1 MEKTEAVQKLVAE
14 YTRYFEEKE
23 TSQKHTG
30 EKIHVDEI
38 AAKVAAFYEKV
49 RNLIA
54 YSEEHLLRKSTI
66 ERILRRRIFLKD
78 FKKNFAEPLIKEL
91 IRSGH
96 LANDTVPESKIT
108 DVQKIIDDIL
118 FLLERGVFKDESE
131 KEDVSDWLIAIS
143 VSAIEEELFPPAKE
157 RMLSEA
163 MIHVIQNSLEMR
175 NAELSDEWKNI
186 QLFIAVQRAL
196 FRPDFDQLQ
205 YRLLKFLYPHWGT
218 LSSEEAANAA
228 KNLPELKRNLHSLLK
243 NPIGRYFFKLCNREK
258 IVFLLLGDL
267 VFSGSAID
275 ENFEGLLKHAY
286 HDRYKREKIQLR
298 KLAFFSVI
306 SFFISKILVALAIE
320 IPIDTY
326 FAHAFSIRTIIINIT
341 LPPLL
346 MILILLFI
354 RLPSKQNYYLVAGEV
369 RNVVFSGGQKK
380 YIVTIPKRRSWISE
394 ALVRLAYLITLG
406 VVLYFLTTG
415 LMWLDFSVASIVI
428 FALFTSMVIA
438 TGVKINNR
446 AKEIS
451 LLKEKVT
458 FMSFLVD
465 LVAIPFMTIG
475 KWAIN
480 GLSKFNVLVIVFN
493 FLIELP
499 FQLFVEF
506 LENFRG
512 FIKAKK
518 EEED

>member
-1 MEKTEAVQKLVAE
+1 MEKSEAIQELVDD
-14 YTRYFEEKE
+14 YDRYFKEKE
-23 TSQKHTG
+23 ISQKHAV

-54 YSEEHLLRKSTI
+54 YSEEHLLRKGTI
-66 ERILRRRIFLKD
+66 DRILRRRIFLKD
-78 FKKNFAEPLIKEL
+78 FEKNFAEPLIKEL

-96 LANDTVPESKIT
+96 LANDTVPESKIA
-108 DVQKIIDDIL
+108 DVQKIIDNLIYL
-118 FLLERGVFKDESE
+118 IEHGIYKGEIEKDEISE
-131 KEDVSDWLIAIS
+131 WLIAIT

-163 MIHVIQNSLEMR
+163 MFSTMRSSLTLR
-175 NAELSDEWKNI
+175 NIELSDEEKDI

-196 FRPDFDQLQ
+196 FRPDADQLQ
-205 YRLLKFLYPHWGT
+205 YRLLKFIYPNWGT
-218 LSSEEAANAA
+218 QNGGETTGEGG
-228 KNLPELKRNLHSLLK
+228 NLAELKHTLHSLL
-243 NPIGRYFFKLCNREK
+243 NSRVGRYFFKSCNREK

-275 ENFEGLLKHAY
+275 DTFEGLLKHAY
-286 HDRYKREKIQLR
+286 QDRYKREKVQLH

-306 SFFISKILVALAIE
+306 SFFISKVLVALAIE
-320 IPIDTY
+320 IPIDKY
-326 FAHAFSIRTIIINIT
+326 LAHAFSMRTLIINVA

-346 MILILLFI
+346 MLFIILFI
-354 RLPSKQNYYLVAGEV
+354 RLPSKQNYYLVANEV
-369 RNVVFSGGQKK
+369 RDVISSSAKKK
-380 YIVTIPKRRSWISE
+380 YVVAAPKKRSWISE
-394 ALVRLAYLITLG
+394 TFVRFAYLITLCA
-406 VVLYFLTTG
+406 VLYGLTKV
-415 LMWLDFSVASIVI
+415 LMLLDFSVASIVI

-438 TGVKINNR
+438 TGVRINNR

-451 LLKEKVT
+451 LIKEKAT
-458 FMSFLVD
+458 LGNFLID
-465 LVAIPFMTIG
+465 LVSIPFMTIG
-475 KWAIN
+475 KWAIS
-480 GLSKFNVLVIVFN
+480 GLGKFNILVIVFN

-518 EEED
+518 EEAD

>member
-1 MEKTEAVQKLVAE
+1 MEQSEAVQKLVAD
-14 YTRYFEEKE
+14 YKRYFEEKE
-23 TSQKHTG
+23 LSQKHTG

-54 YSEEHLLRKSTI
+54 YSEEHLLRKGTI

-96 LANDTVPESKIT
+96 LPNDSVPESKIA
-108 DVQKIIDDIL
+108 DVQRIIDNLIYL
-118 FLLERGVFKDESE
+118 MEHGVFKNESE
-131 KEDVSDWLIAIS
+131 KEDISNWLISIS
-143 VSAIEEELFPPAKE
+143 ISAIEEELFPPAKE
-157 RMLSEA
+157 RMLSAA
-163 MIHVIQNSLEMR
+163 MFSVIRNNLELR
-175 NAELSDEWKNI
+175 NAELGDKEKDV
-186 QLFIAVQRAL
+186 QLFISVQRAL
-196 FRPDFDQLQ
+196 FRPDNDQLQ
-205 YRLLKFLYPHWGT
+205 YRLLKFLYPRWGT
-218 LSSEEAANAA
+218 LSEGETAIAARS
-228 KNLPELKRNLHSLLK
+228 LPELKRSLQLLLK

-267 VFSGSAID
+267 VFTGSAID

-286 HDRYKREKIQLR
+286 QDRYKREKIQLH

-320 IPIDTY
+320 IPLDTY
-326 FAHAFSIRTIIINIT
+326 LAHAFSLQTAIT
-341 LPPLL
+341 NVVLPPLL
-346 MILILLFI
+346 MLLIILFI
-354 RLPSKQNYYLVAGEV
+354 RLPSKQNYYLVVGEV
-369 RNVVFSGGQKK
+369 RDVISPGGRKK
-380 YIVTIPKRRSWISE
+380 YIVTVPKRHGLMGE
-394 ALVRLAYLITLG
+394 ALVRLVYLITLV
-406 VVLYFLTTG
+406 VVLYYLTIG
-415 LMWLDFSVASIVI
+415 LMWLNFSAASIVI

-446 AKEIS
+446 TKEIS
-451 LLKEKVT
+451 LLKEKPT
-458 FMSFLVD
+458 FVSFLVD

-506 LENFRG
+506 LESFRG